1 MSNDDLSASRAAPTT
16 LSDLY
21 DLVYRRRG
29 SLLIL
34 FMVSL
39 FAALSQHVFGIVL
52 PPSFSPALV
61 VGGLTLIAWVT
72 LVWVRGETNA
82 QHLRRERRRV
92 VEQHA
97 AFRATVA
104 GFLTPTGVDD
114 EPEAAALQEG
124 LLRRNDALM
133 AARRALGNGG
143 APERDAAVLEK
154 TTPGERGD
162 ATGAELLSR
171 LAALQREA
179 LSGAQRMGL
188 LGEAMTSR
196 LDQQVFALVP
206 LHGERRPRQ
215 AGEAGEATNPV
226 LVLLVTGYGVLLP
239 LVSAQRIA
247 SVLVGALCGGIL
259 ILFESAASARRGR
272 DPGP

>member
-1 MSNDDLSASRAAPTT
+1 MSTDPTNPSPAAPTIF
-16 LSDLY
+16 SDLF
-21 DLVYRRRG
+21 DLVYRRRA

-61 VGGLTLIAWVT
+61 VGGLTLCAWVT
-72 LVWVRGETNA
+72 LVWVRGEANA
-82 QHLRRERRRV
+82 QHVRGERRKV
-92 VEQHA
+92 VEHHA
-97 AFRATVA
+97 AFRATVT

-124 LLRRNDALM
+124 LLRRNDALV
-133 AARRALGNGG
+133 AARRALGRGV
-143 APERDAAVLEK
+143 APEVDAAVLEK

-162 ATGAELLSR
+162 AKGGELVAR

-196 LDQQVFALVP
+196 LDQHVFGLVP
-206 LHGERRPRQ
+206 IHGERRSREGGDG
-215 AGEAGEATNPV
+215 ANPV
-226 LVLLVTGYGVLLP
+226 LALLVTGYGVLLP

-247 SVLVGALCGGIL
+247 SVIVGALCGGIL

>member
-1 MSNDDLSASRAAPTT
+1 MSTHDESASRPAPTLT
-16 LSDLY
+16 SDLF
-21 DLVYRRRG
+21 DLVYRRRA

-72 LVWVRGETNA
+72 LVWVRGEANA
-82 QHLRRERRRV
+82 QHVRGERRKV
-92 VEQHA
+92 VEHHA

-104 GFLTPTGVDD
+104 GFVTPTGVDD

-124 LLRRNDALM
+124 LLRRNDALV
-133 AARRALGNGG
+133 AARRALGRGM
-143 APERDAAVLEK
+143 APEDDAAVLEK

-162 ATGAELLSR
+162 AKGGELVAR

-196 LDQQVFALVP
+196 LDQHLFGLVP
-206 LHGERRPRQ
+206 IHGERRQREG
-215 AGEAGEATNPV
+215 AEAQTNPV
-226 LVLLVTGYGVLLP
+226 LALLVMGYGVLLP

-247 SVLVGALCGGIL
+247 SVIVGALCGGIL